1 MICCCSFQV
10 LASSAGRVCGL
21 PWRDVA
27 DADLRNLQPRHAA
40 TRAQPQPIP
49 QPLTSAMVEL
59 YLMSQERFTHD
70 LQQHYIYSP
79 LETLDAEGLVRIWAH

>member
-1 MICCCSFQV
+1 
-10 LASSAGRVCGL
+10 
-21 PWRDVA
+21 
-27 DADLRNLQPRHAA
+27 
-40 TRAQPQPIP
+40 
-49 QPLTSAMVEL
+49 MVEL